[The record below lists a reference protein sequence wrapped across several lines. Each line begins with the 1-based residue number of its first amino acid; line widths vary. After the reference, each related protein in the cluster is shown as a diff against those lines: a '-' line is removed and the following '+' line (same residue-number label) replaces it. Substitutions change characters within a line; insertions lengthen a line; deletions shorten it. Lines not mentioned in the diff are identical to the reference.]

1 MQAVTARAE
10 LSIDDVVRRVQ
21 EYAPGADSQLVAEA
35 YLYAALHHRGQ
46 VRKNGE
52 DYLVHPLSVAMIL
65 AEIRMDVETIAVG
78 LLHDTIE
85 DTQATAAE
93 ISQRFGPTVAEMV
106 EGVTKLSKLAY
117 RGKLEE
123 QAENFRKLVLAFGK
137 DIRVIIVK
145 CADRLHNMR
154 TLQFQRPD
162 KQVRIAR
169 ETLDIYAPLTHRLG
183 LELMKRELEDLSF
196 RYLHPTQYL
205 ELEAALELDAE
216 ARERYVNDTKALIE
230 ETLRSRGP
238 ERGAHSEPS
247 HADGE
252 RLPPVETIEPG
263 AGQEAHHPGREG
275 VRPAHHPDLVDVHA
289 QGHREVGA
297 ERHHHHEVHDVDELD
312 GADQPDD
319 CPLRP
324 HPPTLS

>member
-1 MQAVTARAE
+1 MPDGGQSVK
-10 LSIDDVVRRVQ
+10 SIEDVLQRVQ
-21 EYAPGADSQLVAEA
+21 TYAPGADTQLITEA
-35 YLYAALHHRGQ
+35 YLYAAFHHRGQ

-52 DYLVHPLSVAMIL
+52 DYLVHPINVAYIL

-93 ISQRFGPTVAEMV
+93 ITERFGPSVAEMV

-117 RGKLEE
+117 KGKLEE

-162 KQVRIAR
+162 KQVKIAR
-169 ETLDIYAPLTHRLG
+169 ETLEIYAPLTHRLG

-196 RYLHPTQYL
+196 FYLHPKEYA
-205 ELEAALELDAE
+205 ELEAAINLDATERE
-216 ARERYVNDTKALIE
+216 AYVT
-230 ETLRSRGP
+230 
-238 ERGAHSEPS
+238 
-247 HADGE
+247 
-252 RLPPVETIEPG
+252 
-263 AGQEAHHPGREG
+263 
-275 VRPAHHPDLVDVHA
+275 
-289 QGHREVGA
+289 
-297 ERHHHHEVHDVDELD
+297 
-312 GADQPDD
+312 
-319 CPLRP
+319 
-324 HPPTLS
+324 